1 MDVMTLA
8 AKLTLNTSEFD
19 SGLQNSEKEM
29 KGLSSGGVA
38 WGNLVSRMV
47 EKAGKAM
54 FNFGKQ
60 TVQVGMDFDTQM
72 SQVKALGQ
80 LTDENFIKVREKAM
94 DLGAS
99 TKFTAAQVA
108 EAFSYMALA
117 GWDTDEM
124 LDGIEGMLSLAA
136 ASGEDLGRTSDIV
149 TDALTAFGLEAKDS
163 GHFVD
168 VLAQASANSNTT
180 VSQMGE
186 AFKYL
191 ATTGGVLNYSIEDV
205 ALALGL
211 LANNGIKS
219 SQAGTSLRRII
230 TSLISPTDKAADAM
244 SALGVNL
251 FEEGT
256 DKVKPFKQVLTELR
270 TIFKES
276 DFNLEGI
283 DMEKVQPQLD
293 ELDAWYDEMSQ
304 KIEAGGGSIKD
315 SVDGSVLQQAD
326 IDAEYAERIKA
337 ITGAN
342 ELFLGR
348 LSDIGGV
355 RGISSLIALMK
366 TTDKDFDQLVN
377 SVENSEGAAQQMAE
391 TMLNNLEGDIT
402 ILKSAVEGLQIVV
415 SDEFKQPFR
424 DFVKMLT
431 EEVGKLNEAFKANG
445 VLGMFLEVAE
455 WIITG
460 VADSLSN
467 PDDAQVEKFGK
478 AIGEFIGKVA
488 AKLITSLPDMISGII
503 ELGVSLATGLLE
515 GLAKGLSGES
525 SEVQKFVDGMNAE
538 LEGIEV
544 NSVKA
549 QGLLSYLQELAEA
562 GDENVTKTEAWKTA
576 VEQLEEVMPGAKEIL
591 EAEGATIDE
600 NIEKLRIMT
609 DEYRKKAIQQAMV
622 NTLQKEYELLAEQ
635 GVEREKAAINYGI
648 AKNEQEEIRNQYLQS
663 ISDYAKL
670 ISESGATGE
679 MGEMVSD
686 LLAGKEWAGD
696 SYASISDYD
705 VDNLKRILD
714 MLAGYEGLNNPWDT
728 DQKYLSPDEINA
740 LKDEYDNAGKKMKTA
755 NDTISKINDEMTKTK
770 DSIATTEKAVN
781 SVTAELNASATDVA
795 TAGTNLAN
803 AINGVAE
810 DARGYPHSHAIGSA
824 YIPYDNYPALLHRGE
839 RVVTATEN
847 RRGTNQIDIA
857 KLEDRIEA
865 AIRSGMANAKVSS
878 YLNGQDI
885 TDDVSR
891 NTVRELKARRFST

>member
-19 SGLQNSEKEM
+19 SGLKGSEKEM
-29 KGLSSGGVA
+29 QGLTSGGVA
-38 WGNLVSRMV
+38 WGNLMSRVV
-47 EKAGKAM
+47 EKAGKAL

-80 LTDENFIKVREKAM
+80 MQEDEFIKVRQKAI

-168 VLAQASANSNTT
+168 VLAAASANSNTT

-191 ATTGGVLNYSIEDV
+191 ATTGGVLNYSIDDV
-205 ALALGL
+205 AVALGL

-219 SQAGTSLRRII
+219 GQAGTSLRRII

-304 KIEAGGGSIKD
+304 KIEAGGGKIKD
-315 SVDGSVLQQAD
+315 SIDGSVLQQAD
-326 IDAEYAERIKA
+326 IDAEYADRIKK

-377 SVENSEGAAQQMAE
+377 AVDNSDGAAQQMAE
-391 TMLNNLEGDIT
+391 TMLDNLEGDIT
-402 ILKSAVEGLQIVV
+402 ILKSALEGLQIVV
-415 SDEFKQPFR
+415 SDDFKSKLR
-424 DFVKMLT
+424 SFVQTLT
-431 EEVGKLNEAFKANG
+431 GEIGNLNEAFQSG
-445 VLGMFLEVAE
+445 SVLGMFTNLADWV
-455 WIITG
+455 INGITG
-460 VADSLSN
+460 ALM
-467 PDDAQVEKFGK
+467 DAQVTGEDASRFGE
-478 AIGEFIGKVA
+478 AIGDFVGRTVAHLVTNAPEIIKGLFNAGINLAGGLIEGLFAGLFGTGEGTVPGLILSAEQMEENALKQATASSTQAKGILEYMDSLKEQYGDAAENTEEWAKALEKLKEVYPAINEYIATEGGNLSATNQSLLEYIENNNKRIEQEAKKKALQKYIDAYTEAQASETEAKIEREMALSQANEAQSSLIAFVASHAGNENFTGKGLSFDQIVYAARAVATEFGESQTEIDALTKVYNDNTKIVQDSEA
-488 AKLITSLPDMISGII
+488 KIRELEESTIMLKSEMDNASNALAKLASAAGSSGYTPYG
-503 ELGVSLATGLLE
+503 EWANNYYSNRYGH
-515 GLAKGLSGES
+515 AKGLW
-525 SEVQKFVDGMNAE
+525 
-538 LEGIEV
+538 
-544 NSVKA
+544 SVP
-549 QGLLSYLQELAEA
+549 Y
-562 GDENVTKTEAWKTA
+562 D
-576 VEQLEEVMPGAKEIL
+576 
-591 EAEGATIDE
+591 
-600 NIEKLRIMT
+600 
-609 DEYRKKAIQQAMV
+609 
-622 NTLQKEYELLAEQ
+622 
-635 GVEREKAAINYGI
+635 
-648 AKNEQEEIRNQYLQS
+648 
-663 ISDYAKL
+663 DYA
-670 ISESGATGE
+670 
-679 MGEMVSD
+679 
-686 LLAGKEWAGD
+686 
-696 SYASISDYD
+696 
-705 VDNLKRILD
+705 
-714 MLAGYEGLNNPWDT
+714 
-728 DQKYLSPDEINA
+728 
-740 LKDEYDNAGKKMKTA
+740 A
-755 NDTISKINDEMTKTK
+755 N
-770 DSIATTEKAVN
+770 
-781 SVTAELNASATDVA
+781 
-795 TAGTNLAN
+795 
-803 AINGVAE
+803 
-810 DARGYPHSHAIGSA
+810 
-824 YIPYDNYPALLHRGE
+824 LHRGE
-839 RVVTATEN
+839 MVLTASQARDYRESKSNGNVDLT
-847 RRGTNQIDIA
+847 G
-857 KLEDRIEA
+857 LEDRIER
-865 AIRSGMANAKVSS
+865 AIRNGMANAKVNS